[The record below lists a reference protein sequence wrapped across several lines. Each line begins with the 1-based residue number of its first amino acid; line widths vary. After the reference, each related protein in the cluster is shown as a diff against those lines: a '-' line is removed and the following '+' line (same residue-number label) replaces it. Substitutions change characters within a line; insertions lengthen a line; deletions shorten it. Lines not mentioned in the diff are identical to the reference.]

1 MKTVNIRLNTKSL
14 YMADVNAVEELL
26 KMTSLLYEAQLQNT
40 SELLQ
45 SENHHTINFDISERL
60 NDLKATRQLASQL
73 TINGAALYDLLGR
86 EVELREIR
94 NAKVSYQFDTSEV
107 EVAVNE
113 VIESTKKEIEETKH
127 QIESVKVMYF
137 ECNRARTIFLLKLS
151 MKYLFS

>member
-1 MKTVNIRLNTKSL
+1 
-14 YMADVNAVEELL
+14 MADINAVEELL

-40 SELLQ
+40 NELLQ

-94 NAKVSYQFDTSEV
+94 NAKVAYQFDTSEI

-113 VIESTKKEIEETKH
+113 VIENTKREIEETKN
-127 QIESVKVMYF
+127 QIENVKV
-137 ECNRARTIFLLKLS
+137 I
-151 MKYLFS
+151 